1 MMKNMNQYL
10 ALLGIKWAYENY
22 EINDLKNKTMNF
34 EVDGMKV
41 TQPLDPHKGLQ
52 YIEPIQGK
60 FKHNVLDNIYSLTT
74 RKIDD
79 YINPTT

>member
-1 MMKNMNQYL
+1 MMENMNQYL

-41 TQPLDPHKGLQ
+41 TRPLDPHQ
-52 YIEPIQGK
+52 HP
-60 FKHNVLDNIYSLTT
+60 
-74 RKIDD
+74 
-79 YINPTT
+79 